1 MLIIPWL
8 CLPDTGS
15 ARCSRAHTPRETNT
29 HASFMLVD
37 VKRMRNTETHISS
50 RGRPAWVSGSGP
62 VNLGGSRMISPK
74 AEIGKKKTP
83 RPANAGSGGT
93 AGGGVQ
99 VNGTFSL

>member
-15 ARCSRAHTPRETNT
+15 ARCSRAHTPRETNS

-37 VKRMRNTETHISS
+37 VKQMRNTETHISS

-74 AEIGKKKTP
+74 AETP
-83 RPANAGSGGT
+83 RPAKAGSGGT
-93 AGGGVQ
+93 AGGGGQ